1 MNSLCYNLQCVRNGF
16 QMAVFFTLA
25 LMFLSVTASISQTT
39 CTASAGT
46 LNQTEICILNDQTIL
61 RATSKGDTVVPQ
73 GFRVRYVLTSG
84 TDLVIRQVSER
95 PVFILPDSATGLYT
109 LHTLVFNPSTLDL
122 STVQIGVTTGFAVNA
137 LLVQGGGSICASLDV
152 TGVKVRFGTC
162 EDICQAKAGRL
173 FPANRDCLSNGTATL
188 TANRLTSSVI
198 PSGYTRLYVLTR
210 TDSLIIEQVNA
221 SPTFNVTRTGKFRIH
236 TLVYN
241 PATLNLGIVQFGVT
255 TGFNVNALLIQGG
268 GSICAALDVDGAV
281 FQVNT
286 CPQVCE
292 AKAGKLFPANRDCLS
307 NGTATLT
314 ANRLTSSVIPSGYT
328 RLYVLTRTDSLII
341 EQVNASPTFNV
352 TRTGKFRIHTLV
364 YNPATLNL
372 GIVQFGVT
380 TGFNVNALLIQGGG
394 SICAA
399 LDVDGA
405 VFQVNTCAQTQVC
418 EAKAGKLQIAQV
430 ACLRSGRAVLQ
441 ARVVENPTVPQGFRI
456 AYVLTSGSNLL
467 IEKINSSSPI
477 FEVNRTGRFTIH
489 TLVYDPTTLHITGI
503 RRGTTGADIVKLF
516 IQGGGRLCGALDVT
530 GAPFDVQN
538 CGSHLTGSIKTFPNP
553 ATSIVNVQFE
563 ELENVKRI
571 TVELLDATGNL
582 VNTWHFDGQTQQTA
596 LDIAALNTGT
606 YNLRILYDDQFSETI
621 RVVKASY

>member
-162 EDICQAKAGRL
+162 EDICQAKAGR
-173 FPANRDCLSNGTATL
+173 
-188 TANRLTSSVI
+188 
-198 PSGYTRLYVLTR
+198 
-210 TDSLIIEQVNA
+210 
-221 SPTFNVTRTGKFRIH
+221 
-236 TLVYN
+236 
-241 PATLNLGIVQFGVT
+241 
-255 TGFNVNALLIQGG
+255 
-268 GSICAALDVDGAV
+268 
-281 FQVNT
+281 
-286 CPQVCE
+286 
-292 AKAGKLFPANRDCLS
+292 LFPANRDCLS